1 MREALE
7 AGLESLP
14 ELEERWKARLE
25 GQLDR
30 DASFEA
36 LFGYDPPGSALRLAW
51 LSAFL
56 YEQEERPED
65 AQRAARL
72 LRRMADYRDWVPEA
86 LRGARVEY
94 AHGLPAVPSFFHL
107 ADYAEAWGRVAGS
120 GHVDAGTAAVVAEAL
135 ADSADFIFVF
145 PEWGAHNRAMLRAES
160 LAHAARALPQ
170 HARAEAWSRMAT
182 ILAEDSIAQWEIE
195 DAAHY
200 QPIWMLA
207 ALRYAQASGDWRV
220 VERPE
225 FHLALRSLLAL
236 LTPRGTLPAFG
247 DAWFD
252 GGLARL
258 WTSFVWGSALFEDGE
273 LAWAANRVACA
284 MGDAS
289 VVTLGRA
296 DLAARTWHLRE
307 QVPREYPP
315 SETLRLDPLVNKKI
329 VHRTGWSPHDFYL
342 CANFKDE
349 GDDALVQ
356 RSYLRETLAVAEE
369 KMHHGHE
376 DEGSLVLFMHQ
387 GSVLLH
393 DAGYRAV
400 VPSGPHGAWRADH
413 FHNRVVVRRQGE
425 SPLVERLLDSGAYD
439 PVRTYL
445 VDRVSLEGADYARL
459 RVEGPDYRWDRI
471 LLSIPTWGMVLVV
484 DHVPVREADA
494 AQLWAGQ
501 HVLELAPRFARTANR
516 TIGSIELPV
525 QRELV
530 LTFLGDQRAVH
541 ELPLERHGQPEH
553 LLVRPFGE
561 RDHLATVLTSVPAGA
576 SGRDVASG
584 YRVLE
589 VEGGFACE
597 LSHGDER
604 LTVALKLDLDQGLGE
619 EDVRPR
625 YRFERGALRT
635 KALACDGDLT
645 LLWSEGSRRRWESVN
660 LTRLDVGAET
670 VFQAAELQ
678 LFQTSARS
686 DHVGRVEWRRWGGP
700 LD

>member
-1 MREALE
+1 ME

-14 ELEERWKARLE
+14 EVEQRWKARLE

-30 DASFEA
+30 DESFEA

-56 YEQEERPED
+56 YEQEGRPED

-72 LRRMADYRDWVPEA
+72 LRRMADYRDWVPDT

-94 AHGLPAVPSFFHL
+94 ADGLPAVPSFFHL
-107 ADYAEAWGRVAGS
+107 ADYAEAWGRVSSS
-120 GHVDAGTAAVVAEAL
+120 GHVDDETTAAVREAL
-135 ADSADFIFVF
+135 AGSADFVFVF

-160 LAHAARALPQ
+160 LAHAARALHDHP
-170 HARAEAWSRMAT
+170 RREAWSRMAT

-195 DAAHY
+195 DASHY

-207 ALRYAQASGDWRV
+207 ALRYARASGDWRV
-220 VERPE
+220 VQRPE

-258 WTSFVWGSALFEDGE
+258 WACFVWGSVLFEDGQ
-273 LAWAANRVACA
+273 LAWAADRVERALGA
-284 MGDAS
+284 RGR
-289 VVTLGRA
+289 VTLGRA
-296 DLAARTWHLRE
+296 DLAARTWHLRGK
-307 QVPREYPP
+307 VPREYPP
-315 SETLRLDPLVNKKI
+315 TGPLLLDPLVNKKI
-329 VHRTGWSPHDFYL
+329 VHRAGWSQDDFYL

-356 RSYLRETLAVAEE
+356 RDYLRQTLAVVEE

-376 DEGSLVLFMHQ
+376 DEGSIVLFMHQ

-393 DAGYRAV
+393 DAGYRDV

-413 FHNRVVVRRQGE
+413 FHNRVVFRPHGD
-425 SPLVERLLDSGAYD
+425 SPLVERLLDSGAYG

-445 VDRVSLEGADYARL
+445 VDRVSLEGADYARM
-459 RVEGPDYRWDRI
+459 RIEGPDYRWDRI
-471 LLSIPTWGMVLVV
+471 LLSITKWGLVLVV
-484 DHVPVREADA
+484 DHVPVREGDA

-501 HVLELAPRFARTANR
+501 HVLELAPGFARTANR
-516 TIGSIELPV
+516 TIGNIELPGR
-525 QRELV
+525 RELA
-530 LTFLGDQRAVH
+530 LTFLGDQLAVH
-541 ELPLERHGQPEH
+541 DLPIERHGQPEH
-553 LLVRPFGE
+553 VLVRPFGD
-561 RDHLATVLTSVPAGA
+561 RDHLATVLTPWHAGV
-576 SGRDVASG
+576 SGRELSS
-584 YRVLE
+584 YRVLDT
-589 VEGGFACE
+589 EGGFACE
-597 LSHGDER
+597 LTHGKER
-604 LTVALKLDLDQGLGE
+604 LTVAVKLDLDQGLSE

-625 YRFERGALRT
+625 YRFERGAVRSEG
-635 KALACDGDLT
+635 LACDGDLT
-645 LLWSEGSRRRWESVN
+645 LLWSGGQQERWESVN
-660 LTRLDVGAET
+660 LTRLDVGEET

-686 DHVGRVEWRRWGGP
+686 DHVGRVEWRRWGGY
-700 LD
+700 LDR